1 MEGAANGLRSAGVP
15 RYRLPMA
22 ETMTM
27 NRVIHAA
34 VRRDLDRLAT
44 ALEAAPDSDTKRAR
58 DLRRAYANL
67 HAELKH
73 HHEQEDRFV
82 FPALR
87 RLGIDT
93 ALIEDMDGEHH
104 AMSNALDS
112 TARLMQRYAGTGS
125 AADAAAA
132 RASVEQ
138 TRTVVERHLTH
149 EEAELEPLMRPHLAS
164 AEWKQTEKAL
174 RKAPPSTTGRFFAWV
189 TDGMDPES
197 QAYLRS
203 TIPGPVIAVFS
214 KVFGRR
220 YHREVAHVWRST
232 PQ

>member
-1 MEGAANGLRSAGVP
+1 
-15 RYRLPMA
+15 MA

-44 ALEAAPDSDTKRAR
+44 ALDAAPHNDTTRAG
-58 DLRRAYANL
+58 DLQRAFVNL
-67 HAELKH
+67 HAQLKH
-73 HHEQEDRFV
+73 HHEQEDQYV

-93 ALIEDMDGEHH
+93 SLIEEMDGEHH
-104 AMSNALDS
+104 AMSEALQT
-112 TARLMQRYAGTGS
+112 TASLMQRYAETGS

-132 RASVEQ
+132 RTSVEE
-138 TRTVVERHLTH
+138 TRVVVERHLAH
-149 EEAELEPLMRPHLAS
+149 EEGELEPLMQPHLAS
-164 AEWKQTEKAL
+164 AEWKQVEKAL
-174 RKAPPSTTGRFFAWV
+174 RRAAPTTTGRFFAWL

-197 QAYLRS
+197 RAYVRS
-203 TIPGPVIAVFS
+203 TIPRPIIAVFS

-220 YHREVAHVWRST
+220 YHREVATVWRAT

>member
-1 MEGAANGLRSAGVP
+1 
-15 RYRLPMA
+15 MA

-44 ALEAAPDSDTKRAR
+44 ALEAAPDRDTKRAG
-58 DLRRAYANL
+58 DLQRAYVNL
-67 HAELKH
+67 HTQLKH
-73 HHEQEDRFV
+73 HHEQEDRYV

-93 ALIEDMDGEHH
+93 SLIEEMDGEHH
-104 AMSNALDS
+104 AMSDALQT
-112 TARLMQRYAGTGS
+112 TASLMQRYADTGS

-132 RASVEQ
+132 RTSVED
-138 TRTVVERHLTH
+138 TRAVAERHLAH
-149 EEAELEPLMRPHLAS
+149 EEGELEPLMQPHLAS
-164 AEWKQTEKAL
+164 AEWKQVEKAL
-174 RKAPPSTTGRFFAWV
+174 RKAAPTTTGRFFAWV

-197 QAYLRS
+197 RAYVRS
-203 TIPGPVIAVFS
+203 TIPGPIVTVFS

-220 YHREVAHVWRST
+220 YHREVAPVWRST
-232 PQ
+232 LQ